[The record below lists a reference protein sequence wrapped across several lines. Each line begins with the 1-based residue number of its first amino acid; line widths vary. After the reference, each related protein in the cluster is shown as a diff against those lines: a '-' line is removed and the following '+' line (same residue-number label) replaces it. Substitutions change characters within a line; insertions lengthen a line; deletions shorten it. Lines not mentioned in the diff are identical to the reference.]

1 MERISA
7 QHKMHI
13 GKRLGDLRRMRNL
26 TSEQL
31 AELCGIDNTHIRHI
45 ESGSRSPSLGL
56 LIRLCN
62 ALKVSPYYFLQDCI
76 ELDED
81 EDGRAE
87 ELMKIFPEISLQ
99 KAYAVEDIISV
110 LNDRFP
116 EN

>member
-1 MERISA
+1 
-7 QHKMHI
+7 MHI

-31 AELCGIDNTHIRHI
+31 TELCGIDNTHIRHI
-45 ESGSRSPSLGL
+45 EIGSRSPSLGL

-62 ALKVSPYYFLQDCI
+62 ALKASPYYFLQDCI

-81 EDGRAE
+81 GRAE
-87 ELMKIFPEISLQ
+87 ELMKIIPEISLQ

>member
-1 MERISA
+1 M
-7 QHKMHI
+7 
-13 GKRLGDLRRMRNL
+13 

-81 EDGRAE
+81 KDSRAE
-87 ELMKIFPEISLQ
+87 ELMKVFPEISLQ
-99 KAYAVEDIISV
+99 KAYAVEDIIKV
-110 LNDRFP
+110 LNDKFP

>member
-76 ELDED
+76 ELDEE

>member
-1 MERISA
+1 MERIST

-13 GKRLGDLRRMRNL
+13 GKRLGDLRRVRNL

-45 ESGSRSPSLGL
+45 ESGSQSPSLGL

-62 ALKVSPYYFLQDCI
+62 ALKASPYYFLQDCI

-81 EDGRAE
+81 DVSRAT
-87 ELMKIFPEISLQ
+87 ELIKIFPELSLQ
-99 KAYAVEDIISV
+99 KAYAVEEIIKV
-110 LNDRFP
+110 LNFRFP
-116 EN
+116 DN